1 MKLKFLKL
9 AAFLPLLFSV
19 LVGVSQMEHR
29 ITVLTNSEAYKNKTI
44 NIDSIT
50 HGAIT
55 ANMFY
60 SFKSREN
67 WDAPVVKII
76 WKDSTVYAFEQC
88 RFNVLTW
95 QDSMWV
101 NLYSN
106 NNKGWCIENFYLQDN
121 SILGFTA
128 TGFWTSQAA
137 LYEFEKTTAN
147 WEIISTKN
155 SPDYY
160 LSGGDFRIGK
170 DTIISTWGMYRNQDE
185 NKIEEVLSTYGLCL
199 KTKTWFK
206 VKNDIE
212 LKSLASTTLG
222 GLTFDFEDEV
232 LLMRNNQIIQIDK
245 KSRNVFMFKGD
256 KLKYKHIDFIYNDC
270 KRALVLQGGKYY
282 SKSPLPIEELVPLGK
297 LSFDNIQK
305 KIESKSIEAN
315 AKTSYFNYLL
325 ALIVLV
331 LAGVAVWIVKS
342 KKSKFYDPEL
352 LKLIKENSGKLLT
365 SNEMDD
371 LLGINSSMSQDS
383 KRVKRSR
390 IIKSVNEDYKL
401 KKGKKLIT
409 RQRDEK
415 DSRYMLYKI
424 QK

>member
-1 MKLKFLKL
+1 MKLKLLKL
-9 AAFLPLLFSV
+9 TIFLPLLFSV

-29 ITVLTNSEAYKNKTI
+29 ITVYTNSEAYKNKTI

-88 RFNVLTW
+88 RLNVLTW

-128 TGFWTSQAA
+128 TGFWTSQAD
-137 LYEFEKTTAN
+137 LYTFENTTTN

-155 SPDYY
+155 SPGYY
-160 LSGGDFRIGK
+160 CSGGDFRIGK
-170 DTIISTWGMYRNQDE
+170 DTIISSWGFELNQG
-185 NKIEEVLSTYGLCL
+185 NSEVVEILSTYGLCL

-212 LKSLASTTLG
+212 LKSLASTTFG

-232 LLMRNNQIIQIDK
+232 LIMRNNQMIQIDK
-245 KSRNVFMFKGD
+245 KSRNVFLFKGD
-256 KLKYKHIDFIYNDC
+256 NLDFNRIDFIYNDC
-270 KRALVLQGGKYY
+270 ERALVLQGEKYY

>member
-95 QDSMWV
+95 RDSMWV

-121 SILGFTA
+121 SIFGFTA
-128 TGFWTSQAA
+128 QGFWTSQAD
-137 LYEFEKTTAN
+137 LYTFEKTTTN
-147 WEIISTKN
+147 WEILSTKN
-155 SPDYY
+155 SPGYY
-160 LSGGDFRIGK
+160 CSGGDFRIGK
-170 DTIISTWGMYRNQDE
+170 DTIISAWGLEQNQGKSE
-185 NKIEEVLSTYGLCL
+185 IVEILSTYGLCL

-212 LKSLASTTLG
+212 LKSLASTAFG

-232 LLMRNNQIIQIDK
+232 LIIRNNQIIQIDK
-245 KSRNVFMFKGD
+245 KSRNVFLFKGD
-256 KLKYKHIDFIYNDC
+256 KLYYDRIDFIYNDC
-270 KRALVLQGGKYY
+270 KSAHILQEGKYY

-297 LSFDNIQK
+297 LSFDHIQK

-331 LAGVAVWIVKS
+331 LAGVAVWLVKS

-371 LLGINSSMSQDS
+371 LLGINSAMSQDS

>member
-1 MKLKFLKL
+1 MKLKLLKL
-9 AAFLPLLFSV
+9 VTFLPLLFSV

-29 ITVLTNSEAYKNKTI
+29 ITVLMNSEAYKNKTI

-76 WKDSTVYAFEQC
+76 WKDSTVYAFEKC

-128 TGFWTSQAA
+128 EGFWTSQAA

-160 LSGGDFRIGK
+160 ASGGDFRIGE
-170 DTIISTWGMYRNQDE
+170 DTIISTWGTKTIQGKLEIID
-185 NKIEEVLSTYGLCL
+185 VLSTYGLCL
-199 KTKTWFK
+199 KTNTWFK
-206 VKNDIE
+206 VTNNIE
-212 LKSLASTTLG
+212 FKTLASTAWG
-222 GLTFDFEDEV
+222 GITFDFENEV
-232 LLMRNNQIIQIDK
+232 LIVRNNQIVQIDK
-245 KSRNVFMFKGD
+245 KSRNVYLFKGD
-256 KLKYKHIDFIYNDC
+256 KLKHSQIDFYYNDC
-270 KRALVLQGGKYY
+270 KSALIFQDGNYY
-282 SKSPLPIEELVPLGK
+282 SESPKPIEKLTPLGK
-297 LSFDNIQK
+297 ISFESIHKKVEEESITASKKKSYLSYTI
-305 KIESKSIEAN
+305 ILIAM
-315 AKTSYFNYLL
+315 LL
-325 ALIVLV
+325 I
-331 LAGVAVWIVKS
+331 GIIIWIVKF
-342 KKSKFYDPEL
+342 KKSKFNNQEL
-352 LKLIKENSGKLLT
+352 LKEIKQQSGNLLNSD
-365 SNEMDD
+365 EIDVI
-371 LLGINSSMSQDS
+371 LGINSSMSQDS

-390 IIKSVNEDYKL
+390 IIKSINEEYVL

-409 RQRDEK
+409 RQRDEN
-415 DSRYMLYKI
+415 DNRYMLYKI
-424 QK
+424 KK

>member
-1 MKLKFLKL
+1 MKL
-9 AAFLPLLFSV
+9 AAILPLIFSA
-19 LVGVSQMEHR
+19 LAGVSQMEHR
-29 ITVLTNSEAYKNKTI
+29 ITVYTNSEAYKNKTI

-50 HGAIT
+50 HGAIS

-67 WDAPVVKII
+67 SDAPLVKII

-88 RFNVLTW
+88 RLNVLTW

-101 NLYSN
+101 NFYSN
-106 NNKGWCIENFYLQDN
+106 NNKGWCLENFYLQDN

-128 TGFWTSQAA
+128 EGFWTSQAD
-137 LYEFEKTTAN
+137 LYIFEKTTTN

-155 SPDYY
+155 SPGYY
-160 LSGGDFRIGK
+160 CSGGDFRIGN
-170 DTIISTWGMYRNQDE
+170 DTIISSWGFELNQG
-185 NKIEEVLSTYGLCL
+185 KSEVVEILSTYGLCL

-212 LKSLASTTLG
+212 LKSLASTTFG

-232 LLMRNNQIIQIDK
+232 LIMRNNQIIQIDK
-245 KSRNVFMFKGD
+245 KSRNVFLFKGD
-256 KLKYKHIDFIYNDC
+256 KLKYEHIDFFYNNC
-270 KRALVLQGGKYY
+270 KSALVLQEGKYY

-325 ALIVLV
+325 ALIVFV
-331 LAGVAVWIVKS
+331 LAGVAVWIAKS

-352 LKLIKENSGKLLT
+352 LKHIKENSGKLLT
-365 SNEMDD
+365 SDEMDD

-401 KKGKKLIT
+401 KKGKKLII

-415 DSRYMLYKI
+415 DSRYMLYKV